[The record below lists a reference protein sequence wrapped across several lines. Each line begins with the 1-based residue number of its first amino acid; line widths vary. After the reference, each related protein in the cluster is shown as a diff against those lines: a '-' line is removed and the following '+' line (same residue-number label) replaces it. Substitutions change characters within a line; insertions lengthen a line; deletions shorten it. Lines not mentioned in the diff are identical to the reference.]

1 MLERIICL
9 FCCLLC
15 AFPLFVV
22 SKYDKEG
29 NEPMGFWTND
39 KSLKSKVKNVSE
51 YNKEMAS
58 LYKKCAYA
66 LVLAGLGGLIHPM
79 VGLVLLGL
87 ECTVG
92 IWVVYRCYKKTLAK
106 YS

>member
-22 SKYDKEG
+22 SKYDKDG

-39 KSLKSKVKNVSE
+39 KSLKSKVKNVSD
-51 YNKEMAS
+51 YNQEMAA
-58 LYKKCAYA
+58 LYKKYAYA
-66 LVLAGLGGLIHPM
+66 LVLAGVGGLIHMM
-79 VGLVLLGL
+79 VGLVLLGVV
-87 ECTVG
+87 CTVG
-92 IWVVYRCYKKTLAK
+92 IWLLYRGYKKILAK

>member
-1 MLERIICL
+1 MLERIIML

-22 SKYDKEG
+22 SKYDKDG

-39 KSLKSKVKNVSE
+39 KSLKSKVKNVSD
-51 YNKEMAS
+51 YNQEMAA
-58 LYKKCAYA
+58 LYKKYAYA
-66 LVLAGLGGLIHPM
+66 LVLAGVGGLIHMM
-79 VGLVLLGL
+79 VGLVLLGVV
-87 ECTVG
+87 CTVG
-92 IWVVYRCYKKTLAK
+92 IWLLYRGYKKILAK

>member
-51 YNKEMAS
+51 YNK
-58 LYKKCAYA
+58 
-66 LVLAGLGGLIHPM
+66 
-79 VGLVLLGL
+79 
-87 ECTVG
+87 
-92 IWVVYRCYKKTLAK
+92 
-106 YS
+106 

>member
-22 SKYDKEG
+22 SKYDKDG
-29 NEPMGFWTND
+29 SEPIGFWTND
-39 KSLKSKVKNVSE
+39 KSLKSKVKNVHD
-51 YNKEMAS
+51 YNREMAA
-58 LYKKCAYA
+58 LYKKYAYA
-66 LVLAGLGGLIHPM
+66 LVLAGVGGLIHMM
-79 VGLVLLGL
+79 VGLVLLGVV
-87 ECTVG
+87 CTVG
-92 IWVVYRCYKKTLAK
+92 IWLLYCGYKRILSK